1 MFRNGRA
8 QIYARKFAGWWEH
21 EPSWHFHTATFKKIC
36 PIFTDLLF
44 VRRLHWSTR
53 GLTPNP
59 VNGLG
64 RFGSPL
70 KIPPQTIFRRYNACS
85 AATVG
90 RSQLRTRCCKADKMR
105 QKRDV
110 DNVMWE
116 YYRQTQ
122 DVYDLDL
129 SEEYQTDWLDQF
141 WFSKIL
147 LQSPALSL
155 YLK

>member
-1 MFRNGRA
+1 MKKADVKTLIQNNRVPSSFENLTWKTMFRNGRA
-8 QIYARKFAGWWEH
+8 QIHARKFAGWWEQ

-44 VRRLHWSTR
+44 VRRLHWSSR

-85 AATVG
+85 PATVG
-90 RSQLRTRCCKADKMR
+90 RSQLRTSCCKSDKKMR
-105 QKRDV
+105 QKWDV
-110 DNVMWE
+110 GNVIVMWE
-116 YYRQTQ
+116 
-122 DVYDLDL
+122 
-129 SEEYQTDWLDQF
+129 
-141 WFSKIL
+141 
-147 LQSPALSL
+147 
-155 YLK
+155 